1 MAKPNGSN
9 MTDVERVRE
18 AADIVRI
25 VGEHVALKAKGREYV
40 GLCPF
45 HEDHNPSMAVV
56 PTKQIFHCF
65 VCGTGGDVFSFIQ
78 KYHRMDFREALEHL
92 AERCNIEL
100 TPRHAPPSGEQ
111 TGFSRSTLADANAQ
125 AAAFFRAVL
134 QHETHGR
141 TARDLI
147 DRRGISPA
155 MVEKFAIGAAP
166 DRWDGLCKKIDSMG
180 ADPELFVQAG
190 LLKPR
195 EDGSHYDALRNRL
208 IFPIRDQIGRVI
220 AFGGRRINDEDDP
233 KYLNSP
239 ETPLFNKSASIFG
252 LYQAARAIQHERT
265 AIITEGYT
273 DVVACHQAGIEH
285 AVATLGTALTP
296 GHASILRRMCDT
308 VVLLFDGDEAGQR
321 AADRAV
327 EVFFNDPIDV
337 RIATLNRVTDAKD
350 PDELLKREGGI
361 ELFNQAIAESV
372 DLLDFR
378 FARMRARLAG
388 AGLSAMQRATE
399 DEIQTLARLGFHN
412 VSPIRRKLVLR
423 RLADLTGLDE
433 PLIADQLRRAKP
445 RPNDRPLA
453 EAEYDD
459 MPPHSDAPANPGPR
473 PLIEALGCIL
483 SDGALW
489 TGLDLKSRE
498 LLAPESFGG
507 AVRRV
512 AEAVEQIVQAG
523 RKPDLRAVLDTLEDG
538 EIKAV
543 AVDMQTRAERQS
555 EHRLAAFLT
564 DCLRRAM
571 QDRSLAA
578 ARETQAETDD
588 LQSLV
593 DSIRTTTRQFGDDR
607 RRMPS
612 RPAPR

>member
-1 MAKPNGSN
+1 MS
-9 MTDVERVRE
+9 DVERVRD

-45 HEDHNPSMAVV
+45 HDDNNPSMAVV
-56 PTKQIFHCF
+56 PAKQIFHCF
-65 VCGTGGDVFSFIQ
+65 VCSTGGDVFSFIQ

-100 TPRHAPPSGEQ
+100 TPRHAQPVGEQ

-134 QHETHGR
+134 QHDTHGR
-141 TARDLI
+141 AARDLI
-147 DRRGISPA
+147 DRRGISPE
-155 MVEKFAIGAAP
+155 MVEKFTIGASP
-166 DRWDGLCKKIDSMG
+166 DRWDGLCKKIDATG
-180 ADPELFVQAG
+180 GDRELFLQAG

-195 EDGSHYDALRNRL
+195 DDGSHYDALRNRL

-239 ETPLFNKSASIFG
+239 ETPLFNKSSSIFG

-273 DVVACHQAGIEH
+273 DVIACHQAGIEH

-296 GHASILRRMCDT
+296 GHAAILRRLCDT

-327 EVFFNDPIDV
+327 EVFFSDPIDV

-350 PDELLKREGGI
+350 PDELLKREGGT
-361 ELFNQAIAESV
+361 ELFQQAIAEST
-372 DLLDFR
+372 DLLEFR
-378 FARMRARLAG
+378 FARLRQRLAG

-399 DEIQTLARLGFHN
+399 EEIQTLARLGFHK
-412 VSPIRRKLVLR
+412 VSPIRRKLILR

-433 PLIADQLRRAKP
+433 RLISDLLRRAKP
-445 RPNDRPLA
+445 GPADRSATESP
-453 EAEYDD
+453 EAQPTETRDS
-459 MPPHSDAPANPGPR
+459 SDASDPR
-473 PLIEALGCIL
+473 HLVEALGCIL
-483 SDGALW
+483 SDGSLW
-489 TGLDLKSRE
+489 AGLNSDERE
-498 LLAPESFGG
+498 LLAPASFSGG
-507 AVRRV
+507 VRAVADAVHRV
-512 AEAVEQIVQAG
+512 VETG
-523 RKPDLRAVLDTLEDG
+523 RKPDLRPVLDALEDSETKARAV
-538 EIKAV
+538 EI
-543 AVDMQTRAERQS
+543 QTRAERES
-555 EHRLAAFLT
+555 GSRLAAYLT
-564 DCLRRAM
+564 DCLRIALHDRAM
-571 QDRSLAA
+571 AA
-578 ARETQAETDD
+578 ARASKADADD

-593 DSIRTTTRQFGDDR
+593 NSIRTTTKQFGDDR

-612 RPAPR
+612 RPGPR